1 MQFEQ
6 SVYIDK
12 EPKYIYEIFMDV
24 SNWAVW
30 DPETESA
37 SLNGDFA
44 IGAKGKIKPKGAPES
59 KIELTEVT
67 MDKSFTVECCMP
79 LCKMHFV
86 HILDKEDHGTKVT
99 NQLIF
104 TGLLA
109 PIFSRLFGSSINK
122 SIPNSLNGLK
132 IHIEEA
138 QS

>member
-6 SVYIDK
+6 SVYINKD
-12 EPKYIYEIFMDV
+12 PKDIYRTFMNV
-24 SNWAVW
+24 SNWAIW

-37 SLNGDFA
+37 SLNGEFA
-44 IGAKGKIKPKGAPES
+44 IGATGKIKPKGAPES
-59 KIELTEVT
+59 KIKLTEVT
-67 MDKSFTVECCMP
+67 QDKSFTIECGLP

-86 HILDKEDHGTKVT
+86 HLLDKENQGTKVT

-104 TGLLA
+104 TGFLA
-109 PIFSRLFGSSINK
+109 PVFSRILGNSINK

-132 IHIEEA
+132 MHIES